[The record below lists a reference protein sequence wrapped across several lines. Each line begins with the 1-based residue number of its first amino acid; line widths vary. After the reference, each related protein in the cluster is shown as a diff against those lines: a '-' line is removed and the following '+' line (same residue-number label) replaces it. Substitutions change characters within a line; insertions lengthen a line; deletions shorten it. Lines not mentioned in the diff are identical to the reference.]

1 MWLKVIGI
9 IRDYYQKT
17 AFPSASPSEV
27 AWISSTE
34 IFMVLA
40 CGPVFGGII
49 DSHGPRPVQALGSAM
64 QFLGVLMMSVA
75 KKYYQVLLAQGIRSS
90 IGTSAIYYS
99 GKVSCFVVIVL
110 TFSRSYLI

>member
-1 MWLKVIGI
+1 
-9 IRDYYQKT
+9 
-17 AFPSASPSEV
+17 
-27 AWISSTE
+27 
-34 IFMVLA
+34 MVFA

-49 DSHGPRPVQALGSAM
+49 DSHGPRPVWPFGSAM
-64 QFLGVLMMSVA
+64 QLFGVLMMSVA

-110 TFSRSYLI
+110 TFNRSYLI